1 MGILSRK
8 LEKEKVRIN
17 EITDSVKFTND
28 KKVDEKTIE
37 NLKTLIKKI
46 SKDLEEALEL
56 KVNIE
61 NYEKDRQRIYER
73 IAPLT
78 DAIIEKADKTEV
90 KKGLSFL

>member
-1 MGILSRK
+1 M
-8 LEKEKVRIN
+8 
-17 EITDSVKFTND
+17 
-28 KKVDEKTIE
+28 
-37 NLKTLIKKI
+37 IKKI

-61 NYEKDRQRIYER
+61 NYEKDRQRIFDR

-78 DAIIEKADKTEV
+78 DAIIEKADKAEV